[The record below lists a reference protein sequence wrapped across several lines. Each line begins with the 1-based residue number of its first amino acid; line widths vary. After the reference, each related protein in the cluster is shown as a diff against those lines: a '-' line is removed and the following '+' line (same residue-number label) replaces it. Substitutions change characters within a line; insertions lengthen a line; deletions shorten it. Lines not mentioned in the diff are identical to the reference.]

1 MRGSGLRGFRI
12 FWKRLIL
19 VSIHNYLNNVHNYLN
34 NVYAR
39 KLHLVARITG
49 KLLDG
54 RSKQFGEN

>member
-1 MRGSGLRGFRI
+1 
-12 FWKRLIL
+12 
-19 VSIHNYLNNVHNYLN
+19 VSIHNYLN

-39 KLHLVARITG
+39 KLNLVARITG